1 MAAFK
6 VGDEFR
12 TNELSLIPG
21 GKKVTITREN
31 GKVLVYDKVKNPG
44 KYIKSISQ
52 KEDVNGSIIR
62 IEVNGKEVWTDRSK
76 KNPWD
81 I

>member
-1 MAAFK
+1 MPEFK

-21 GKKVTITREN
+21 GKKVTVTYEN
-31 GKVLVYDKVKNPG
+31 GKVLTYDKVKSPG
-44 KYIKSISQ
+44 KYIKSISA
-52 KEDVNGSIIR
+52 KGSENGSIAR
-62 IEVNGKEVWTDRSK
+62 IQVNGKEVWTNLNK
-76 KNPWD
+76 TNPWD